1 VAAGKAVMRHLP
13 TAALVGFLAIFGSGC
28 VGYDTMSIRPTG
40 DLPVSG
46 LSSEQTSQLKSAA
59 DWGEPSLIS
68 AAARMAWETPEH
80 ADALANYAANLM
92 PDRAEEIS
100 AAVRHAVRR

>member
-1 VAAGKAVMRHLP
+1 MQRSLTAVLAA
-13 TAALVGFLAIFGSGC
+13 FLITCGSGC
-28 VGYDTMSIRPTG
+28 VGYDTMGIRPTG

-46 LSSEQTSQLKSAA
+46 LNNEQKNQLKSAA

-80 ADALANYAANLM
+80 AEALANYAANLM
-92 PDRAEEIS
+92 PDRSEEIQ
-100 AAVRHAVRR
+100 AAVRHAVRP

>member
-1 VAAGKAVMRHLP
+1 MRHSLTI
-13 TAALVGFLAIFGSGC
+13 TAAAFLAMFWCGC

-46 LSSEQTSQLKSAA
+46 LSNEQMSQLKSAA

-68 AAARMAWETPEH
+68 AAARMAWETPDH

-92 PDRAEEIS
+92 PDRADEIS
-100 AAVRHAVRR
+100 AAVRHAVQR